1 MVAIFCQRV
10 IDGKA
15 LTVFGD
21 GGQTRDYVFVG
32 DVARAHVLAANH
44 AGIPAGK
51 VDARAF
57 NLGTGVETSVVEL
70 ATTLMAAAGKTV
82 PLDHAPAR
90 AGEQRRSCVSIE
102 KAKAGLGWQ
111 PQVGLQEGLRR
122 TYDWFSKR

>member
-15 LTVFGD
+15 LTVGD

-44 AGIPAGK
+44 VGIPAGK

-70 ATTLMAAAGKTV
+70 ATTLMAAAGRRS
-82 PLDHAPAR
+82 LLHHAPAR
-90 AGEQRRSCVSIE
+90 AGNSG
-102 KAKAGLGWQ
+102 APA
-111 PQVGLQEGLRR
+111 
-122 TYDWFSKR
+122 